1 MPAEPFTDT
10 AIRYR
15 SKRTSPWR
23 SGLLIFTVLLGANG
37 LWMLLAPAHWYASVP
52 GVDNTGP
59 LNLHFVRDIGLTYLT
74 LALAFALA
82 ASRPW
87 AAATAITIAAVW
99 LTGHAL
105 LHATEAVMGHGGPWR
120 TELFG
125 IYLPAVL
132 AVFAAWRRHPTDG
145 GS

>member
-1 MPAEPFTDT
+1 MPAEQFPDQTRRDSPAPT
-10 AIRYR
+10 A
-15 SKRTSPWR
+15 PWR
-23 SGLLIFTVLLGANG
+23 SGLLIFTVLLGVNG
-37 LWMLLAPAHWYASVP
+37 LWMLLAPSHWYASVP
-52 GVDNTGP
+52 GVSDTGP

-87 AAATAITIAAVW
+87 AAATAITIAAAW

-105 LHATEAVMGHGGPWR
+105 LHAIEAVTGHGGPWR

-125 IYLPAVL
+125 IYLPAAL
-132 AVFAAWRRHPTDG
+132 AVFAAWRRHHNEG
-145 GS
+145 RA